1 MLLFSLKQIRKHF
14 ARSIIQWSDAGTGLF
29 ALTVNAV
36 SLVLAWIFVPLERG
50 YWQDIRANRKRLYP
64 HVNFDKPTA
73 SDVIRIFLQSLL
85 LCLVQA
91 FSWEHFKKD
100 NPLARFV
107 RAIARG
113 VERLGEAIG
122 RLGTQLLAGIGK
134 TLSDNPAD
142 DAVSDASTAASSKFQ
157 KLLVRT
163 AAVVIAALALL
174 CITQPFDIK
183 GQVVFLS
190 IMLFSAWSFTHVR
203 ARVTLMVLFVISVT
217 VSGRYLWWRCTSTI
231 NAAAPLDLFLSLLLL
246 AAEIYAFIVMV
257 LGYFQVCW
265 VLDRKPCPMPSD
277 RSTWPTVDIFIPT
290 YNESLEVIK
299 PTVFAA
305 LNLDWPQEK
314 LRVHLLDDGSR
325 DAFAEFAASIGIN
338 YIKRKEHNH
347 AKAGNINH
355 ALTLTQGEFIVIF
368 DCDHVPSCDF
378 LTSTVGWLIKDEKIA
393 LVQTPHHFYSP
404 DPFEKNLHL
413 ERAMP
418 IENSLFHDFIQKGND
433 TWNAVMFCGSSAV
446 MRRAALMQIGGIAV
460 ETVTEDAHT
469 SLKLNRLG
477 WKSAF
482 ISKPVASGLSTESL
496 SAHIGQRIRWARG
509 MIQIFRLD
517 NPLLGKGLTL
527 PQRLCFFNA
536 MVHFL
541 HGLPRLIFLVAP
553 LPYMF
558 ADIYVIYATAAAI
571 FAYVIPHMVHAAIT
585 NQILQRG
592 YRYPFLSGVYET
604 VLSWY
609 ILLPTTVAL
618 IFPHKGKFNVTAKG
632 MTIDKKYVDWGIAKP
647 VLILIALNFAG
658 LLVGIYK
665 TVTAADPQVST
676 LAINIG
682 WIVYNLMVLGA
693 AAAVAVEEVQKHRLP
708 RIPLEIPV
716 GVALGDAAAAA
727 ETAQLCEYSQQEVR
741 VAASPE
747 ILSRLSLNDAVFIDI
762 ASRGETHRF
771 KARVV
776 KIEAQTFEA
785 ALEFASSQEEILFN
799 RSTFAREGMWA
810 IPPKGHVDDRFV
822 AGFVRLGKLAW
833 YGYKSLIEFLPGK
846 TGAALR
852 YILSLLPR
860 VPRAAA

>member
-14 ARSIIQWSDAGTGLF
+14 ARSIIQWSDAGTSLF
-29 ALTVNAV
+29 ALTVNTI

-50 YWQDIRANRKRLYP
+50 YWQDIRANRKKLYP
-64 HVNFDKPTA
+64 HVNFEKPSA

-85 LCLVQA
+85 LCLVQV
-91 FSWEHFKKD
+91 FSWNQFKRD
-100 NPLARFV
+100 NPLARCV
-107 RAIARG
+107 RAVVRG
-113 VERLGEAIG
+113 VERLGDAIG
-122 RLGTQLLAGIGK
+122 ALGTKLLAGVGR
-134 TLSDNPAD
+134 TLDENAAD
-142 DAVSDASTAASSKFQ
+142 IPSSPTSAFSRRLQ
-157 KLLVRT
+157 KLLVR
-163 AAVVIAALALL
+163 AAALVVAALAVL

-265 VLDRKPCPMPSD
+265 VLDRKPCPMPKD
-277 RSTWPTVDIFIPT
+277 RSSWPTVDIFIPT

-325 DAFAEFAASIGIN
+325 DAFAEFAASIGVN

-378 LTSTVGWLIKDEKIA
+378 LTSTVGWLIKDKKIA

-571 FAYVIPHMVHAAIT
+571 FAYVIPHMMHAAIT

-647 VLILIALNFAG
+647 VLILIALNFVG

-682 WIVYNLMVLGA
+682 WIVYNRMVLGA
-693 AAAVAVEEVQKHRLP
+693 AAAVAVEEVQ
-708 RIPLEIPV
+708 
-716 GVALGDAAAAA
+716 
-727 ETAQLCEYSQQEVR
+727 
-741 VAASPE
+741 
-747 ILSRLSLNDAVFIDI
+747 
-762 ASRGETHRF
+762 
-771 KARVV
+771 
-776 KIEAQTFEA
+776 
-785 ALEFASSQEEILFN
+785 
-799 RSTFAREGMWA
+799 
-810 IPPKGHVDDRFV
+810 
-822 AGFVRLGKLAW
+822 
-833 YGYKSLIEFLPGK
+833 
-846 TGAALR
+846 
-852 YILSLLPR
+852 
-860 VPRAAA
+860 